1 MPLRC
6 LARPT
11 RLPLGLLILVLGLPA
26 CAATPTTVGVA
37 GLPRTINVSEWPFWI
52 DIPMEVTDYDRIW
65 RLTLEIVTERHA
77 IAIMDRESGYI
88 RTEWR
93 SDPERTEESR
103 YTFRIRLAESK
114 TRMGVEVRRLP
125 SQRYAAVLNNTP
137 ATPWTAV
144 YKELQA
150 RLASLR

>member
-6 LARPT
+6 CPHSAVLRF
-11 RLPLGLLILVLGLPA
+11 GLLLLALGVPG

-37 GLPRTINVSEWPFWI
+37 GLPRTINVTEWPFWI
-52 DIPMEVTDYDRIW
+52 DIPMEVTDYERIW

-93 SDPERTEESR
+93 SDPQRTEESR
-103 YTFRIRLAESK
+103 YTFRIRLGEAK

-125 SQRYAAVLNNTP
+125 SQRYGAVLNNTP